1 MQHFKE
7 WLSMQAFFKEI
18 ATLAHHPIGR
28 DKPTPIPTDE
38 INREQ
43 PLITTEKPSNE
54 TGLAYLYNWFTG

>member
-1 MQHFKE
+1 
-7 WLSMQAFFKEI
+7 MQAFFKEI